1 METEA
6 SGKGQEEALSE
17 PCPQSRPLVQTV
29 RLVWDSQEEVAAPGR
44 GSRGSQGAGCTGAT
58 MAHPQPHWEAASV
71 T

>member
-17 PCPQSRPLVQTV
+17 PCPQSRPLV
-29 RLVWDSQEEVAAPGR
+29 DSQEEVAAPGR